1 VHEQLKYVTARPSLE
16 KPKRWYWQRP
26 GHKLVRLSDDPAI
39 RFAQATQLNADA
51 SEGEAVLRGSVAW
64 VVEQYQASD
73 EYQALKRGSVKYYKR
88 FCKDLM
94 KLFGRLP
101 FREAMTRR
109 VSVDFVR
116 RYKPSMR
123 RQAAAVLVNVFNV
136 ALYHQYAE
144 VNHAHKLKLKGGN
157 RRETTFEEDQHVAW
171 LGACGSDAD
180 MRLAYTILRYSVQRP
195 GDVLK
200 MLWDRYNGDTIK
212 LRQEKTGKLLEVP
225 CHRDLREA
233 LDEAKRNAATVFIVS
248 NRHKPLSYS
257 RFRER
262 FRRIADRAGLPGHQA
277 RDLRRS
283 AAVRMSEAG
292 ATIQQISAV
301 AGWSIDYTQR
311 VLETY
316 IPRNVEMGRGAIAK
330 WEQRQDEESNALE
343 KSRGKGI

>member
-1 VHEQLKYVTARPSLE
+1 MQIRIKYVTVRPSL
-16 KPKRWYWQRP
+16 KDPKRWYWQRP
-26 GHKLVRLSDDPAI
+26 GHDLVRLSNDPAI
-39 RFAQATQLNADA
+39 RLTQVTQLNADA
-51 SEGEAVLRGSVAW
+51 DDGSACARGSVAW

-73 EYQALKRGSVKYYKR
+73 DYLALKRGTLKYYKR
-88 FCKDLM
+88 FLNDLR
-94 KLFGRLP
+94 KLFGKLP
-101 FREAMTRR
+101 FKEAMTRR

-136 ALYHQYAE
+136 ALYYHSAE

-157 RRETTFEEDQHVAW
+157 RRETTFEEDQHAAW
-171 LGACGSDAD
+171 LTACGGDAE

-212 LRQEKTGKLLEVP
+212 LRQEKTGKLVEVP
-225 CHRDLREA
+225 CHAELRQA
-233 LDEAKRNAATVFIVS
+233 LDYAKRDAKTVFIVS
-248 NRHKPLSYS
+248 NGYKPLSYS

-311 VLETY
+311 ILETY

-330 WEQRQDEESNALE
+330 WEQREAEKSNALE
-343 KSRGKGI
+343 KK